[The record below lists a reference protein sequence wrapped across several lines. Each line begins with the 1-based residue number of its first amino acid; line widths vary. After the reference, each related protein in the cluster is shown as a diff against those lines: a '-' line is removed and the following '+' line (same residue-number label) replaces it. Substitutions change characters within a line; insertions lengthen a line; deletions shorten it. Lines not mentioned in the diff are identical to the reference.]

1 MSGNDTPTTGTDAKP
16 PPSDAAGAAD
26 DRIELRGLR
35 LTAHVGV
42 SEAERMQAQ
51 PLELDVDLLV
61 DLRPPAESDDVVDT
75 VDYGVAAIAI
85 AEAVGHGQH
94 HLLERVAKVAADAA
108 FGADQRVRA
117 ATVTV
122 RKVRPPVPVDIVTTG
137 VTIHFER

>member
-1 MSGNDTPTTGTDAKP
+1 MSG
-16 PPSDAAGAAD
+16 D

-42 SEAERMQAQ
+42 PDAERAQAQ
-51 PLELDVDLLV
+51 PLELDIDLHV
-61 DLRPPAESDDVVDT
+61 DLRPPAGTDDVADT

-85 AEAVGHGQH
+85 ATAVSDGQH

-108 FGADQRVRA
+108 FGADDRVRA

>member
-1 MSGNDTPTTGTDAKP
+1 MSVT
-16 PPSDAAGAAD
+16 

-42 SEAERMQAQ
+42 SDAERAQAQ
-51 PLELDVDLLV
+51 PLELDVDLHV
-61 DLRPPAESDDVVDT
+61 DLRPPADSDDVADT

-85 AEAVGHGQH
+85 SDAVRDGQH
-94 HLLERVAKVAADAA
+94 HLLERVAKVAANASFA
-108 FGADQRVRA
+108 ADQRVTA

>member
-1 MSGNDTPTTGTDAKP
+1 MTVP
-16 PPSDAAGAAD
+16 

-42 SEAERMQAQ
+42 PEAERSQAQ
-51 PLELDVDLLV
+51 PLELDIDLHV
-61 DLRPPAESDDVVDT
+61 DLRPPARSDDVNDT
-75 VDYGVAAIAI
+75 VDYGVAAIAV
-85 AEAVGHGQH
+85 ANAVAQGHH
-94 HLLERVAKVAADAA
+94 HLLERVAEVAADAA
-108 FGADQRVRA
+108 FGADERVLA

>member
-1 MSGNDTPTTGTDAKP
+1 MSHRDK
-16 PPSDAAGAAD
+16 
-26 DRIELRGLR
+26 IELRGLR

-42 SEAERMQAQ
+42 PEAERMQAQ
-51 PLELDVDLLV
+51 PLEFNIDLIV
-61 DLRPPAESDDVVDT
+61 DLRPPAESDDVADT

-85 AEAVGHGQH
+85 ADAVGKGQH
-94 HLLERVAKVAADAA
+94 RLLERVAKVAAGAA
-108 FGADQRVRA
+108 FGADERVLA